1 MQGLNTGTT
10 PRAASKAV
18 ALMAIGMTLLLAMHL
33 CYNYPTLP
41 KWKLPVMSSK
51 GSQEE
56 TTQNTSTTTTTTTTT
71 PTYHVQEDLP
81 CKKLKG
87 GEDVLVVMRTG
98 ATEIKDK
105 LPAHLNTTFQCYNDY
120 IILSDYEEEF
130 EGHQVHDLL
139 SDVEEDVKNLHPDFE
154 LWRRLRD
161 HGRESLDDSELSGAV
176 SLETGTLGK
185 TDNEGWRLDK
195 WKFLPMAVRTLE
207 LHPEKK
213 WYVFVEP
220 DTYLIW
226 SNLLD
231 WLQHL
236 DPSEPLYYGSEVQ
249 IDQDVF
255 AHGGSSFLISRPAL
269 ERAAQLYTSNAAEWH
284 ALTSAHW
291 AGDCILGKALQ
302 DSGTPLTW
310 AWPMFQGGNPH
321 TMDFAEDKADGR
333 SLWCAPALSY
343 HHLAPAE
350 IESLFTFEQD
360 WLRDAQARRARSG
373 GSVSWRHAERM
384 RLHHQDV
391 FRQYVLPHI
400 AAGGDGGGERADWSN
415 LSPDLRAGTL
425 NSTLGECR
433 EMCEGARGCVQYALS
448 EMGCSFST
456 EGKLG
461 QKAEGVRAGWI
472 PERVVAWADAHGVCE
487 REVMSW
493 TVT

>member
-1 MQGLNTGTT
+1 MQGLTTGTT

-18 ALMAIGMTLLLAMHL
+18 ILMAIGMTLLLAAHL
-33 CYNYPTLP
+33 CYNYPSLP
-41 KWKLPVMSSK
+41 NWKIPVMSSK
-51 GSQEE
+51 GGKEA
-56 TTQNTSTTTTTTTTT
+56 TAQNTTTTTTTTT
-71 PTYHVQEDLP
+71 TDFVPDDLP

-98 ATEIKDK
+98 ATEIQDK

-120 IILSDYEEEF
+120 IILSDYEEDF
-130 EGHQVHDLL
+130 EGHHVHDLL
-139 SDVEEDVKNLHPDFE
+139 TDVEDDIKSLHPDFE

-231 WLQHL
+231 WLRHL

-255 AHGGSSFLISRPAL
+255 AHGGSSFVISRPAL
-269 ERAAQLYTSNAAEWH
+269 QRVADLYTQNPSEWH
-284 ALTSAHW
+284 AATSAHW
-291 AGDCILGKALQ
+291 AGDCILGKALKET
-302 DSGTPLTW
+302 GTPLTW

-321 TMDFAEDKADGR
+321 TMDFGEDKADGR

-343 HHLAPAE
+343 HHLAPSE
-350 IESLFTFEQD
+350 IQSLFDFEQA
-360 WLRDAQARRARSG
+360 WLRGAQTSRARSG
-373 GSVSWRHAERM
+373 GSVISWRQSERM
-384 RLHHQDV
+384 RMHHQDV
-391 FRQYVLPHI
+391 FRQYVLPAT
-400 AAGGDGGGERADWSN
+400 AAERADWSN
-415 LSPDLRAGTL
+415 MSPDLRAGTH
-425 NSTLGECR
+425 NSTLSECR
-433 EMCEGARGCVQYALS
+433 AMCEEARGCVQYAHS
-448 EMGCSFST
+448 VMGCSFSG

-461 QKAEGVRAGWI
+461 QAAEGVQAGWI
-472 PERVVAWADAHGVCE
+472 QERVAEWADAHGVCE